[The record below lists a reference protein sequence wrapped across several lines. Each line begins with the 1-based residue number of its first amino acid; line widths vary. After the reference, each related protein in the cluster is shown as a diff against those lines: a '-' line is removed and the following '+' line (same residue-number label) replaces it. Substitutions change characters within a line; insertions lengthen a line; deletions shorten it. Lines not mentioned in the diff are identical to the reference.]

1 MVAVRDP
8 APEYVPEGLM
18 SMLPVDTTPA
28 RLRLP
33 PVTVSAPVAEIAG
46 SKVMFVVVVF
56 LPIVIALGDAGNRN
70 FSNFKFALV

>member
-1 MVAVRDP
+1 
-8 APEYVPEGLM
+8 M
-18 SMLPVDTTPA
+18 SILPVDTTPA

-56 LPIVIALGDAGNRN
+56 LPIVIALGDVGNKN
-70 FSNFKFALV
+70 FSNFKC